1 MFCNKHVKQHL
12 WAMLGVHNLHSGK
25 QLSLKVKH
33 PAQQMEEG
41 KPAESLKGDG
51 ASIRDILEI
60 QVKKAF
66 VF

>member
-1 MFCNKHVKQHL
+1 
-12 WAMLGVHNLHSGK
+12 MLGVHNLHIGK

-60 QVKKAF
+60 QVKKAL